1 MNILW
6 LGDSACQ
13 DVLLVGGKAANL
25 SRLAADFC
33 VPPGFCVTSSAYK
46 DAVGERHTH
55 DRTYDQVEV
64 SDLLHEEIVTA
75 YADLAKRCGIEEPPV
90 AVRSSGVGED
100 SSTAAFAGVHETY
113 LNVRGP
119 QQVVHAVARCWASA
133 LSTTALHYRRRQG
146 MEGEPVGLAVVVQQ
160 LIPAEV
166 SAVVFSA
173 NPVTGSLDEVMIN
186 ASWGLGE
193 SIVGGTVTPDTYL
206 VRKPNLITLREVAE
220 KECMTVLAEEGTNEV
235 EVPVDLRHV
244 PALTDSQI
252 LELARLAEDLV
263 QVMGCPVD
271 IECAYHEGRLF
282 LLQCRAITTLK

>member
-33 VPPGFCVTSSAYK
+33 VPPGFCVTSAAYETSLGNGPEK
-46 DAVGERHTH
+46 MLDIPDVLR
-55 DRTYDQVEV
+55 D
-64 SDLLHEEIVTA
+64 EIVCA
-75 YADLAKRCGIEEPPV
+75 YSQLGELCGIDEPAV

-100 SSTAAFAGVHETY
+100 SSSAAFAGVHETY
-113 LNVRGP
+113 LNIRGLL
-119 QQVVHAVARCWASA
+119 QVVKSVAQCWASA
-133 LSTTALHYRRRQG
+133 GSPTALHYRHRQAIEDEQI
-146 MEGEPVGLAVVVQQ
+146 MIAVVVQQ

-173 NPVTGSLDEVMIN
+173 NPVTGSRDEIMIN

-206 VRKPNLITLREVAE
+206 VRKPNIIMVRDVAD
-220 KECMTVLAEEGTNEV
+220 KECMTVLADHGTNEV
-235 EVPVDLRHV
+235 EVPPNKRQV
-244 PALTDSQI
+244 PSLTDEQI
-252 LELARLAEDLV
+252 LEMARLAENLE
-263 QVMGCPVD
+263 QKMGWPVD
-271 IECAYHEGRLF
+271 IECAYHEGQLY